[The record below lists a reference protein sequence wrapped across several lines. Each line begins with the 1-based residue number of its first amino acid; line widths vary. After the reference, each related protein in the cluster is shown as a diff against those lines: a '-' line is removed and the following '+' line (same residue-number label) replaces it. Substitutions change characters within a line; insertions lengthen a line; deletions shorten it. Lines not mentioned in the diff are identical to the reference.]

1 MECNCWRNLIQFVFV
16 FFWLSR
22 ELLQLFIA
30 AELIHWGTLCQQY
43 EQVLRVGDA
52 STPATNVFTVG
63 EFQLTIHFLTN
74 GVEY

>member
-1 MECNCWRNLIQFVFV
+1 MQLLAQSNQFVC
-16 FFWLSR
+16 SR

-63 EFQLTIHFLTN
+63 EFELTIHFF
-74 GVEY
+74 V

>member
-1 MECNCWRNLIQFVFV
+1 MQLLAESNPICLC
-16 FFWLSR
+16 FFFLLSR

-63 EFQLTIHFLTN
+63 EFDNSFF
-74 GVEY
+74 V